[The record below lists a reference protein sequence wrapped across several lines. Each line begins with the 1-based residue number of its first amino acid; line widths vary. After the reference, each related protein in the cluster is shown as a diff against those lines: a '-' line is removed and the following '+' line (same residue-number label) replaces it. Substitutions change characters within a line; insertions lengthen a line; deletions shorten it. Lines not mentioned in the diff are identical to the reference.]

1 MTEKCIDDMDKLK
14 RLDEALRQYSGTTN
28 INIVAAE
35 VLSVDGERCS
45 VKIRENL
52 EVTDVRLKATIN
64 GSGNKI
70 LITPVV
76 GSYVL
81 LGSLTGDE
89 KDLTIVQMDEVEKVE
104 YKQDEVK
111 FTINAT
117 KNEMEANI
125 NGTIVMLDDKVKIRN
140 NIYGLLEL
148 ILEFIDICR
157 DEIHMTN
164 AGPTVSLNPANKVL
178 FNLLKEKFGKLLK
191 N

>member
-1 MTEKCIDDMDKLK
+1 MDKLK

-140 NIYGLLEL
+140 NIYGLFEL

-157 DEIHMTN
+157 DEIHMTT

>member
-1 MTEKCIDDMDKLK
+1 MDKLK

-89 KDLTIVQMDEVEKVE
+89 KDLTIVQMDEVEKV
-104 YKQDEVK
+104 
-111 FTINAT
+111 
-117 KNEMEANI
+117 
-125 NGTIVMLDDKVKIRN
+125 
-140 NIYGLLEL
+140 
-148 ILEFIDICR
+148 
-157 DEIHMTN
+157 
-164 AGPTVSLNPANKVL
+164 
-178 FNLLKEKFGKLLK
+178 
-191 N
+191 